1 MSVIIAIDFGEK
13 RTGIAITDP
22 LKIIASSLT
31 TIQTNLVIDYLIE
44 FTSKN
49 DVEKFVIGSPKQR
62 DNSESSVEFKI
73 LGFIKKLKNSIPE
86 ISIDRYDE
94 RYTSVIAKKIIIESG
109 IKKNKRKN
117 KYLVDS
123 ISATVLLQS
132 YLERKK
138 NKK

>member
-1 MSVIIAIDFGEK
+1 MSVIVAIDFGEK

-49 DVEKFVIGSPKQR
+49 DVEKLVIGSPKQR

-73 LGFIKKLKNSIPE
+73 LGFIKKLKNSIPK

>member
-1 MSVIIAIDFGEK
+1 MSVIVAIDFGEK

-31 TIQTNLVIDYLIE
+31 TIETNLVIDYLIE
-44 FTSKN
+44 FNSKN

-73 LGFIKKLKNSIPE
+73 LGFIKKLKNSIPK

>member
-94 RYTSVIAKKIIIESG
+94 R
-109 IKKNKRKN
+109 
-117 KYLVDS
+117 
-123 ISATVLLQS
+123 
-132 YLERKK
+132 
-138 NKK
+138 